1 VAQRILGEVGRI
13 RIGEPPAALSAGI
26 GIATLEPGSQNPDDV
41 LRNAGT
47 ALSEAKAAGAGK
59 IAIYDRTTAGA
70 AAGQR
75 ELEADLQQAIERKE
89 FLIHYQ
95 PIVRLADGRPTAV
108 EALVRWQH
116 PWRGLLLPGDFIV
129 SADKTGAIVSMGRWV
144 MMEAARQ
151 VRRWQQELQIATLGL
166 AVNLS
171 IRQLTD
177 EGLANDISHV
187 MSETGLEP
195 SLLMLEATERV
206 LLEDLTQSTDA
217 LNRLKALGANLAV
230 DDCRSGQESLGYLR
244 QLPVDT
250 LKIDRSFVMNLGK
263 QRERSQVE
271 SIIHTGTSLKLELVA
286 EGIEEAGQ
294 ATDLLSMGC
303 ELGQGFYFSKP
314 LAGPQMFD
322 YLDQQWRQK
331 AA

>member
-1 VAQRILGEVGRI
+1 
-13 RIGEPPAALSAGI
+13 
-26 GIATLEPGSQNPDDV
+26 
-41 LRNAGT
+41 
-47 ALSEAKAAGAGK
+47 
-59 IAIYDRTTAGA
+59 
-70 AAGQR
+70 
-75 ELEADLQQAIERKE
+75 
-89 FLIHYQ
+89 
-95 PIVRLADGRPTAV
+95 
-108 EALVRWQH
+108 
-116 PWRGLLLPGDFIV
+116 
-129 SADKTGAIVSMGRWV
+129 
-144 MMEAARQ
+144 
-151 VRRWQQELQIATLGL
+151 
-166 AVNLS
+166 
-171 IRQLTD
+171 
-177 EGLANDISHV
+177 